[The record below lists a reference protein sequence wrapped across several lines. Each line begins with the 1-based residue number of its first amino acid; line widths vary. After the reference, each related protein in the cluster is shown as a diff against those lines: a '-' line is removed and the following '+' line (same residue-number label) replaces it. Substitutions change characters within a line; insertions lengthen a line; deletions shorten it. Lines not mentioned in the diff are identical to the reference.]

1 MPTQAKVLAAFSLF
15 FQLANIAEQHHRV
28 RRRRDYERE
37 GSIARESVAEATAR
51 LEEAG
56 VAGEELARAALRLRV
71 EPVLTAHPTEATR
84 RGVLAAHQRIAR
96 RLRAL
101 DDPWLTPLRRERV
114 IAGLHAEITAL
125 WQTDPVRSTRPRVVD
140 EIRTG
145 LWFFE
150 TSLWHAVPTVVRALR
165 RAVPS
170 APAPLRFGS
179 WIGGDM
185 DGNPGAGAETIR
197 EAVERSRTLA
207 RTLLMQDVRALAAAW
222 GMSSTVTGPIPELD
236 VDGRRAVPRLPDGDL
251 GAAPRR
257 RIRSGRRSRP
267 RPRGAWMPHCVR
279 IRVRRSPTASSRTSA

>member
-1 MPTQAKVLAAFSLF
+1 MAHEAGDERLRGDVRLLGDLLGQVLVEQEGQAFLALEERVRHLARDARTGGDREGLEDTVARLDVPTQAKVLAAFSLF

-37 GSIARESVAEATAR
+37 GSTARESIAEATDR
-51 LEEAG
+51 LAEAG
-56 VAGEELARAALRLRV
+56 VAGEELARAALTLRV

-84 RGVLAAHQRIAR
+84 RGVLAAHQRVAR

-101 DDPWLTPLRRERV
+101 DDPWLTPLRHERV

-165 RAVPS
+165 RAIPA
-170 APAPLRFGS
+170 APAATPVR
-179 WIGGDM
+179 
-185 DGNPGAGAETIR
+185 
-197 EAVERSRTLA
+197 
-207 RTLLMQDVRALAAAW
+207 LLD
-222 GMSSTVTGPIPELD
+222 
-236 VDGRRAVPRLPDGDL
+236 
-251 GAAPRR
+251 
-257 RIRSGRRSRP
+257 
-267 RPRGAWMPHCVR
+267 RG
-279 IRVRRSPTASSRTSA
+279 